1 MICTGNN
8 KLMEIRVI
16 KNKKTLP
23 KIIMEDN
30 SFKIRLI
37 IIMNTNK
44 NLTICKEIIIKWLMN
59 INQC

>member
-16 KNKKTLP
+16 KNKKTLS

-44 NLTICKEIIIKWLMN
+44 NLTICKEIIIE
-59 INQC
+59 

>member
-37 IIMNTNK
+37 IIMNTNR
-44 NLTICKEIIIKWLMN
+44 NLTICKEIIIEWLMN